1 MDESDFS
8 IFKKN
13 SSRKS
18 KHDKADA
25 TRATGNNSQNANDP
39 WNNQAEDAIKKVII
53 SRPTDEDEYNCFNP
67 NAGIAL
73 IFNHKDVKG
82 QKQRAG
88 TEKDRDAMIAT
99 LLNYGF
105 DVRVYDELTFAEVSE
120 KLKATAQE
128 DHSQNDCLIVVVMS
142 HGLEGKVYAKDMS
155 YPVERLWNP
164 FLGENCK
171 SLINKPKLFFIQ
183 ACRGENLEKAVT
195 FTEFAPMSRQIE
207 ADVIPPK
214 PPTITYAIPNTADML
229 VMYSTFEKYYSFRN
243 VENGSWF
250 IQSLCSVFDEAAA
263 NEALS
268 PKGAEF
274 LRLLTAVNRKVA
286 YEYQSNAKNE
296 ALNQMKEMPNFLST
310 LTKTFYLRVKRRSKT
325 SD

>member
-1 MDESDFS
+1 MDETDLSL
-8 IFKKN
+8 FKSK
-13 SSRKS
+13 KD

-25 TRATGNNSQNANDP
+25 TCTTTTNTSSTTKEP
-39 WNNQAEDAIKKVII
+39 VEKKVIF
-53 SRPTDEDEYNCFNP
+53 SRPTDEDVYNCDNP
-67 NAGIAL
+67 QAGIAL

-82 QKQRAG
+82 QKQRVG
-88 TEKDRDAMIAT
+88 TEQDRDAVEHT
-99 LLNYGF
+99 LLNYGY
-105 DVRVYDELTFAEVSE
+105 DVRVFNDLTFAEISDV
-120 KLKATAQE
+120 LKKTAQE
-128 DHSQNDCLIVVVMS
+128 DHSNNDCLIVTVMS
-142 HGLEGKVYAKDMS
+142 HGMEGKVYARDMS

-164 FLGENCK
+164 FLGENCR

-195 FTEFAPMSRQIE
+195 YDAFAPMSRTLNVNAE
-207 ADVIPPK
+207 PEK

-250 IQSLCSVFDEAAA
+250 IQSLCSVLNEAAA
-263 NEALS
+263 GAALT
-268 PKGAEF
+268 KEGAEL

-286 YEYQSNAKNE
+286 YEYQSNAKYE

-310 LTKTFYLRVKRRSKT
+310 LTKTFYLRVKRINNS
-325 SD
+325 

>member
-8 IFKKN
+8 VFGKK
-13 SSRKS
+13 SSKS

-25 TRATGNNSQNANDP
+25 TCTTANSPYGNESLNANVKEP
-39 WNNQAEDAIKKVII
+39 IKKVII
-53 SRPTDEDEYNCFNP
+53 SRPTEDDEYNCDNP
-67 NAGIAL
+67 YAGIAL
-73 IFNHKDVKG
+73 IFNHKEVKG

-88 TEKDRDAMIAT
+88 TEKDRDAMAAT
-99 LLNYGF
+99 LLKYGF

-128 DHSQNDCLIVVVMS
+128 DHSQNDCLVVVVMS
-142 HGLEGKVYAKDMS
+142 HGLEGKVYARDMS

-195 FTEFAPMSRQIE
+195 YTEFAPMSRALNTE
-207 ADVIPPK
+207 ALPPK

-250 IQSLCSVFDEAAA
+250 IQSLCAVFEEAATK
-263 NEALS
+263 EALYS

-286 YEYQSNAKNE
+286 YEYQSNAKYE

-310 LTKTFYLRVKRRSKT
+310 LTKTFYLRVKRPK
-325 SD
+325 DQAN